1 MDTSTTGRS
10 DPDDNGGPAA
20 ASALVAACEHAWQAI
35 QDRHPEVPHAVII
48 LGTGVERGRLVKL
61 GHWWAGRWIADGEPR
76 GEVLLAGEALHLPAG
91 DVFEVL
97 LHEAAH
103 GLNAARHIK
112 DTSRGGR
119 YHNRRFQ
126 QTAETLGLAVA
137 KLGPYGWANTS
148 LAADTTARYATEID
162 AIATAMRIARTLTR
176 PPATIGGAGNDGR
189 QEPPSGGTS
198 NAVGPARCG
207 CGRRMR
213 MAPSVLA
220 QGPVI
225 CGLCHEPFATG
236 PRSATSERTADPR
249 ASEGAEPSAEGLERE
264 WRAEARRTIANAL
277 DDEIGRR
284 QFAQVAE
291 WYGQRRAGHDPIL
304 TALEGRDRE
313 TLERLARA
321 LFIIDGTI
329 HPPTIAIDGREFAI
343 GDSIRFTDDLD
354 AAHRDGR
361 ALPAAGMF
369 GTISEIDPAGQHLS
383 VDVPIAGRYRLDTNA
398 PIAAALRHAYIDPP
412 TRIAAP
418 CLAEHRGDEVDVGC
432 EL

>member
-1 MDTSTTGRS
+1 MDTSTTGPT
-10 DPDDNGGPAA
+10 DPADNGGPAA
-20 ASALVAACEHAWQAI
+20 ASALVAACEHAWHAI

-76 GEVLLAGEALHLPAG
+76 GEVLLAGEALHLPAT

-126 QTAETLGLAVA
+126 QTADTLGLTVA
-137 KLGPYGWANTS
+137 KLGPYGWADTS
-148 LAADTTARYATEID
+148 LAADTTTRYASEID

-176 PPATIGGAGNDGR
+176 PAATIGGPGGEG
-189 QEPPSGGTS
+189 QGPPASDTS
-198 NAVGPARCG
+198 TGMATGPARCG

-236 PRSATSERTADPR
+236 PRTATLTHTADTTR
-249 ASEGAEPSAEGLERE
+249 
-264 WRAEARRTIANAL
+264 
-277 DDEIGRR
+277 
-284 QFAQVAE
+284 
-291 WYGQRRAGHDPIL
+291 
-304 TALEGRDRE
+304 
-313 TLERLARA
+313 
-321 LFIIDGTI
+321 
-329 HPPTIAIDGREFAI
+329 
-343 GDSIRFTDDLD
+343 
-354 AAHRDGR
+354 
-361 ALPAAGMF
+361 
-369 GTISEIDPAGQHLS
+369 
-383 VDVPIAGRYRLDTNA
+383 TNA
-398 PIAAALRHAYIDPP
+398 PNYP
-412 TRIAAP
+412 
-418 CLAEHRGDEVDVGC
+418 AEYQSTRGDRRRVLRSSLRSTTRPAIDSSRRWPSGMDSAVPDTTRPSPHSMVVNGRR
-432 EL
+432 